1 MKPYLEEK
9 EAVLAEAGSSMEGLS
24 DEEAAVRLVR
34 DGHNKLKE
42 GEKESLIRKFLGE
55 LKDPMTI
62 VLIIAAVVSAITALY
77 AGESLTDTII
87 ILAVVVINAC
97 LGVYQESKAEAAIE
111 ALQQVAAATAKVI
124 RGGHLK
130 TIHADEVV
138 RGDLIVLEA
147 GDAVPAD
154 ARIVECASMKTQEA
168 ALTGEST
175 DVEKQSEKLQADSNG
190 NITLG
195 DRKNMVYMGSIV
207 TYGRGHAVVTGT
219 GMNTEMG
226 SIAEALS
233 SAEEEETPLQ
243 IKLKELSR
251 KLSAMILVICAFVF
265 IVHLVRNEGETVIDT
280 FMIAVSLAVAAIP
293 EGLSAVVTVLLS
305 IGVTKMS
312 KNHAI
317 IRKLTA
323 VETLGCTQIICS
335 DKTGTLTQ
343 NKMTVVR
350 KISGDEK
357 LLMTAMAL

>member
-1 MKPYLEEK
+1 MIPYLETK
-9 EAVLAEAGSSMEGLS
+9 ETVLAETGSSMEGLT
-24 DEEAAVRLVR
+24 DQEAGKRLMR
-34 DGHNKLKE
+34 DGPNKLKE
-42 GEKESLIRKFLGE
+42 ARKESLIRKFVSE

-62 VLIIAAVVSAITALY
+62 VLIIAAIVSAVTALY
-77 AGESLTDTII
+77 AGESLTDAVI
-87 ILAVVVINAC
+87 ILAVVLINAC

-111 ALQQVAAATAKVI
+111 ALQQVSAATAKVI
-124 RGGHLK
+124 RGGHQK
-130 TIHADEVV
+130 TIPASEVV
-138 RGDLIVLEA
+138 RGDLLVLEA

-175 DVEKQSEKLQADSNG
+175 DVEKQSEKLQAGDNG

-207 TYGRGHAVVTGT
+207 TYGRGNAVVTGT

-226 SIAEALS
+226 SIAEALTN
-233 SAEEEETPLQ
+233 AEEEETPLQ

-265 IVHLVRNEGETVIDT
+265 IVNLVRNGGKAVIDT

-335 DKTGTLTQ
+335 DKP
-343 NKMTVVR
+343 
-350 KISGDEK
+350 
-357 LLMTAMAL
+357 AP

>member
-1 MKPYLEEK
+1 MIPYLEDK
-9 EAVLAEAGSSMEGLS
+9 ETVLAETGSSPEGLT
-24 DEEAAVRLVR
+24 DEEARARLAQN
-34 DGHNKLKE
+34 GPNKLQE
-42 GEKESLIRKFLGE
+42 GRKESLIRKFVSQ

-62 VLIIAAVVSAITALY
+62 VLIIAAVVSAVTALY
-77 AGESLTDTII
+77 AGESLTDAVI
-87 ILAVVVINAC
+87 ILAVVLINAC

-124 RGGHLK
+124 RGGHQK

-138 RGDLIVLEA
+138 LGDLLVLEA

-168 ALTGEST
+168 ALTGESA
-175 DVEKQSEKLQADSNG
+175 DVEKQSEKLRAGDHG
-190 NITLG
+190 AVTLG

-207 TYGRGHAVVTGT
+207 TYGRGRAVVTGT

-226 SIAEALS
+226 SIAEALTN
-233 SAEEEETPLQ
+233 AKEEETPLQ

-265 IVHLVRNEGETVIDT
+265 VVNLVRNGGKAVIDT

-323 VETLGCTQIICS
+323 VETLG
-335 DKTGTLTQ
+335 
-343 NKMTVVR
+343 
-350 KISGDEK
+350 
-357 LLMTAMAL
+357 

>member
-87 ILAVVVINAC
+87 ILAVVLINAC

-138 RGDLIVLEA
+138 RGDMLILEA

-175 DVEKQSEKLQADSNG
+175 DVEKQSEALAAAENG
-190 NITLG
+190 EVSLG

-219 GMNTEMG
+219 GMDTEMG
-226 SIAEALS
+226 AIADALTN
-233 SAEEEETPLQ
+233 AKDEETPLQ

-251 KLSAMILVICAFVF
+251 KLSAMIGRGGHSGRPERGGNGAALHRRDQDEQEPC
-265 IVHLVRNEGETVIDT
+265 HYPETDGCGDPGLHPDYLLGQNRH
-280 FMIAVSLAVAAIP
+280 ADPEQDDRGP
-293 EGLSAVVTVLLS
+293 EGDR
-305 IGVTKMS
+305 G
-312 KNHAI
+312 
-317 IRKLTA
+317 
-323 VETLGCTQIICS
+323 
-335 DKTGTLTQ
+335 
-343 NKMTVVR
+343 
-350 KISGDEK
+350 
-357 LLMTAMAL
+357 